1 MELEHLGAR
10 EWTEVSPGKMGLT
23 GLPETQV
30 VYTSTPAPLVAAS
43 KAFAA
48 EFPRTIVGTPPILG
62 EGQNFRIL
70 PLVQFITMPEYLLLA
85 NLPVTQQLTDFDAMQ
100 RQVLAFV
107 AMEQALAVAPA
118 SQLGV
123 GK

>member
-1 MELEHLGAR
+1 
-10 EWTEVSPGKMGLT
+10 
-23 GLPETQV
+23 
-30 VYTSTPAPLVAAS
+30 
-43 KAFAA
+43 
-48 EFPRTIVGTPPILG
+48 VGTPPILG